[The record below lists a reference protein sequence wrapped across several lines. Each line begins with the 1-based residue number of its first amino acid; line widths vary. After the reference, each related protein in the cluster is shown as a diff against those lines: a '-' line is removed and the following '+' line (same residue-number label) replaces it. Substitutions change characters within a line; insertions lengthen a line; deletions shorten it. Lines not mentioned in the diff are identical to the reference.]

1 MAETT
6 QSSDLG
12 KGLVV
17 TFSVLGA
24 LGAIAMAGSSFL
36 SFANHDEQLQLL
48 SGVFL
53 TVALLAA
60 GIAVAAV
67 HIYD

>member
-12 KGLVV
+12 KGLVL

-36 SFANHDEQLQLL
+36 SFVNHDETMQLL
-48 SGVFL
+48 SGIFL
-53 TVALLAA
+53 TVALLGS

-67 HIYD
+67 HLYD

>member
-1 MAETT
+1 MAETE
-6 QSSDLG
+6 SSDLG

-24 LGAIAMAGSSFL
+24 LGAVAMGGSSFL
-36 SFANHDEQLQLL
+36 AFANHDDTLQLL

-53 TVALLAA
+53 TVALLAS

-67 HIYD
+67 HLYE

>member
-12 KGLVV
+12 KGLVR
-17 TFSVLGA
+17 TFSIIWA
-24 LGAIAMAGSSFL
+24 FGAIARAGSSFL
-36 SFANHDEQLQLL
+36 SFANHDDTMQLL

-53 TVALLAA
+53 TVALLAS

-67 HIYD
+67 HLYE